1 MASFCTLIVLSGCN
15 TAFMGIVLE
24 EDVISIG
31 FIILEYDWITFYGLE
46 NILFHSFYDVH
57 YFILSLV

>member
-31 FIILEYDWITFYGLE
+31 FIILEYDWIDHLLWLGEYS
-46 NILFHSFYDVH
+46 ISLF
-57 YFILSLV
+57 L